1 MKSFL
6 HNDDIEIYS
15 THNEGKVAV
24 AERFIKTLKNK
35 IYSYMTSVSIYIDQI
50 DDIVNEYNNAYNST
64 IKMNPVDI
72 KSNTYIDSNKENNKE
87 GLKFKVGDH
96 AKISKCKNIFEK
108 RLCSRLV

>member
-1 MKSFL
+1 MKLFL

-24 AERFIKTLKNK
+24 AERFIKILKNK

>member
-1 MKSFL
+1 MKLFL